1 LTDRSRADRRPAVLR
16 GALCV
21 TALLAL
27 AGRARAQDAGAPGD
41 TLAACPDGRISRVF
55 VDNHSVF
62 DLSDPELEPRL
73 DWAYRLANDLHVAT
87 KEEVI
92 RRELLFREGD
102 CYDVERLRE
111 SERLLRETEFIARVD
126 VFGIRQ
132 PDGSVHVLVDTQDEW
147 SLRADM
153 KVGGSGGS
161 GLTGVRLREDNLFG
175 SGQRVF
181 ASYRR
186 YREEQV
192 YGAGWFAPQLF
203 GTRLDATLEGGRT
216 RVGYLFDQSIAY
228 PFVGE
233 VGRWSFRQ
241 SVQHSDYFF
250 EFLVPEGDG
259 LTRVWLPERR
269 ESFELG
275 TAVRFGPRRLQRTLV
290 GLALVGE
297 RVEYPAV
304 PTTLAA
310 DSDRIVPA
318 LPGVPLD
325 TIASVRA
332 MFLLGQRNVY
342 YVRRHGLDSVNG
354 TEDVRLGVEAEA
366 AFSPSLPGLT
376 ETRDLALDFG
386 FSAATPLGDVALV
399 GVGSTL
405 EARRDYDS
413 PVSRSEW
420 SDVLAQAD
428 AWAYLQPAEDSRS
441 VLVAAV
447 TAVGGWYG
455 RTPFQVSLGGY
466 SGLRGYPR
474 FVAPGGRRVV
484 GSLEARRYLAWP
496 LPDLF
501 DLGAAAFVDA
511 GKVWAG
517 DAPFGVDSRIHADV
531 GLGLRAAFPPGSRRT
546 LRLDVGVPIKHDL
559 KLRQVVVTVGVAQ
572 LIGFGSLHRDAE
584 LLRSTRMGSAASAF
598 VFPRY

>member
-1 LTDRSRADRRPAVLR
+1 VRRC
-16 GALCV
+16 ALCAA
-21 TALLAL
+21 ALLAL
-27 AGRARAQDAGAPGD
+27 AGGAAAQEPD
-41 TLAACPDGRISRVF
+41 TMATCPDGRISRVF

-62 DLSDPELEPRL
+62 DLSDPGLEPRF

-87 KEEVI
+87 KEQVI

-102 CYDVERLRE
+102 CYDVVRLRE
-111 SERLLRETEFIARVD
+111 SERLLRESEYIARVD

-147 SLRADM
+147 SLRGDM

-161 GLTGVRLREDNLFG
+161 GLTGARLREDNLFG
-175 SGQRVF
+175 TGQRVF

-192 YGAGWFAPQLF
+192 YGAGYFAPQLF
-203 GTRLDATLEGGRT
+203 GTRLDGTLEGGRT
-216 RVGYLFDQSIAY
+216 RVGYLFDEGIAY

-233 VGRWSFRQ
+233 VGRWSFTQ

-250 EFLVPEGDG
+250 EFLVPDQGR

-275 TAVRFGPRRLQRTLV
+275 TAIRFGPRQLQRTLL

-297 RVEYPAV
+297 RVEYPDVPASAV
-304 PTTLAA
+304 APGT
-310 DSDRIVPA
+310 DRIVPR
-318 LPGVPLD
+318 LPGVSLD
-325 TIASVRA
+325 SIASVRA

-376 ETRDLALDFG
+376 VTRDLALDFG
-386 FSAATPLGDVALV
+386 FSAATQLGPQALV
-399 GVGSTL
+399 GAGSSL
-405 EARRDYDS
+405 EARRDYES
-413 PVSRSEW
+413 PVNRSEW

-428 AWAYLQPAEDSRS
+428 AWAYLQPGTDSRT
-441 VLVAAV
+441 VLVGAV
-447 TAVGGWYG
+447 TGVGGWYG
-455 RTPFQVSLGGY
+455 RTPFQVTLGGY

-474 FVAPGGRRVV
+474 FIAPGGRRVV

-496 LPDLF
+496 LPELF

-517 DAPFGVDSRIHADV
+517 DAPYGVDSPVHADV

-546 LRLDVGVPIKHDL
+546 LRLDVGVPLRSDL
-559 KLRQVVVTVGVAQ
+559 QLRNLVVTVGVAQ
-572 LIGFGSLHRDAE
+572 LIGFGSLHRDTE